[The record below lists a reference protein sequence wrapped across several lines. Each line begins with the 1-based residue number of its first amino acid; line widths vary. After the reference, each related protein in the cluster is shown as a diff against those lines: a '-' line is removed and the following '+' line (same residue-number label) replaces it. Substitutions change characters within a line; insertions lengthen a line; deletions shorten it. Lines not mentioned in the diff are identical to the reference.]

1 MDNFRIIYRI
11 LRLLEKAMDCEEFDK
26 QAISAEA
33 LGISETRWLAL
44 LKMLAE
50 NGYIQGLDIRKGL
63 QGDVTISTYRPEITL
78 KGLEYLEENSLM
90 RKAAALA
97 KFSPHTRG

>member
-1 MDNFRIIYRI
+1 MWYYIPVKSMDNFRIIYRI

-26 QAISAEA
+26 QIISAEA

-50 NGYIQGLDIRKGL
+50 NGYVQGLDIRKGL
-63 QGDVTISTYRPEITL
+63 QGNVTISMHHPR
-78 KGLEYLEENSLM
+78 
-90 RKAAALA
+90 
-97 KFSPHTRG
+97 